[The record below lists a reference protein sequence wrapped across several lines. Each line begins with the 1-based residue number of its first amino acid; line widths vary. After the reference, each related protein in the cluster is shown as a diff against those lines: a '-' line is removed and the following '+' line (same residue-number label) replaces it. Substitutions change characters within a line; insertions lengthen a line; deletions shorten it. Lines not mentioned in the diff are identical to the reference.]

1 MESHSR
7 VIDIYMM
14 KYPICSVVILKDI
27 AMVIAFGI

>member
-14 KYPICSVVILKDI
+14 KYPTCPVVILKDI